1 MNVDKDAKKLQK
13 HLEQELLED
22 YKFDE
27 KSLYLVKDDEKYDII
42 PEIINGKNVAD
53 YIDADIFEKLEE
65 LEKEE
70 ELREAAGVYDPDDV
84 SFEIYS
90 TPQKI
95 LVIKIN
101 CLHPLCKMR
110 KPSLSSS
117 HRIQKLY

>member
-90 TPQKI
+90 TQLK
-95 LVIKIN
+95 
-101 CLHPLCKMR
+101 R
-110 KPSLSSS
+110 FS
-117 HRIQKLY
+117 